1 MSVTIGGVPEGATL
15 NIGGVAPGAD
25 GTITVDATS
34 AQIAEI
40 SMTPPENFS
49 GDILLNVVATTSE
62 DGTEA
67 NTLAELSVHVTGDAD
82 APIVTVSD
90 ALGAEDSA
98 IPLEIVPLLVDT
110 DGSEIITNVTVSGVP
125 EGAELSAGT
134 DNADGTWTLLTS
146 DLVGITVTPPPNA
159 SGEFSL
165 AVSVTTTE
173 ADGDSA
179 TTTSTLN
186 VSVDAVADGPRITVA
201 DAAGAEDTAIS
212 LNIGAALTDTD
223 GSESLGDITI
233 SGVPAGAELSAGT
246 DNGDGSWT
254 LTPGD
259 LAGLTVTPPADS
271 DADFSMTVSASS
283 VEANGDTAESSTTLF
298 VDVTGVADQPLVS
311 VVDPAVGLV
320 NEPILLEIGVAL
332 ADTDGSESITEVVI
346 SGVPSGAVLSAGTD
360 LGDGSWTVAPAD
372 LPGLTLTPE
381 AGSNDDF
388 NFMVTATSTEDGGD
402 TATTVSSLNVVV
414 TGGVTAPVVTI
425 EPVSGAED
433 TAIPLDIA
441 VSLTTAD
448 LGESITD
455 VTISGLP
462 DGAVLSAGTDN
473 GDGTWTLFPAQLT
486 GLAVTPPPD
495 SGDDFSF
502 TVAATVTDSEGDT
515 AISGHTVDVAVTGVA
530 DQPSVTVS
538 DAAGFED
545 GAIPLRIGAAVTDTD
560 GSEAITDIT
569 VSGVPEGAVLSAGT
583 DNGDG
588 TWTLSPVQLTGLT
601 ITPPPD
607 SGADFTLTVSA
618 TATEADGDTAT
629 TVSTLNVE
637 VSGVADEPIV
647 SVSSVEGEENTAIP
661 LDLEVALADTD
672 GSESITDIT
681 ISGVPAGAQL
691 SACTD
696 NLDGTWSLTP
706 DQTAG
711 LTITPPPDDASDFVL
726 NASATSQ
733 DIDPDTGAVTTETTV
748 VAFDVAV
755 TGVAEEP
762 IVTVTT
768 DAGFEDAAI
777 DLNISV
783 ALPVEGGTQAI
794 TEVVISGVPEGA
806 QLSAGT
812 DNGDGT
818 WTLARSDLSGLE
830 ITPPENSSDDMTLTV
845 TATVT
850 DIDPD
855 TGAESTATSNLV
867 FDVAITGV
875 ADVPQ
880 VTIADA
886 VGAEDSAIP
895 LDIGVALADLDGSET
910 ITDITV
916 SGVPADAELSAG
928 TDNGDGTWTLTPA
941 ELSGLSVTP
950 PANSDAEFSL
960 TVTATATEADGD
972 SATAIANLYVTV
984 TSVADAPTVAVTDV
998 TGDEDSTIPLDI
1010 GVALADAD
1018 GSESITNITI
1028 SGVPAGAQLSAG
1040 TDNGDGTWTLLPGN
1054 LPGLTIDPLADSAD
1068 DFVLTVSATST
1079 DTDGDSATT
1088 VSTLNVTVTG
1098 VADVPTVTVADA
1110 AGAEDSAIQ
1119 LDIGVALNDID
1130 GSETITDITVSGVPS
1145 GAQLSAGTRQS
1156 GRHLDIDS
1164 GPAGGADH
1172 HPAG

>member
-25 GTITVDATS
+25 GTITVDATP
-34 AQIAEI
+34 AQIAEL

-82 APIVTVSD
+82 APIVSVSD

-223 GSESLGDITI
+223 GSESLGHITI

-360 LGDGSWTVAPAD
+360 LGDGSWTVPPAD

-388 NFMVTATSTEDGGD
+388 NLMGIISNAPFDIIPNLMVTATSTEDGGD

-473 GDGTWTLFPAQLT
+473 GDGTVD
-486 GLAVTPPPD
+486 AVPRPID
-495 SGDDFSF
+495 RARSHAS
-502 TVAATVTDSEGDT
+502 
-515 AISGHTVDVAVTGVA
+515 
-530 DQPSVTVS
+530 
-538 DAAGFED
+538 AGFWRRFQLYR
-545 GAIPLRIGAAVTDTD
+545 GRH
-560 GSEAITDIT
+560 
-569 VSGVPEGAVLSAGT
+569 
-583 DNGDG
+583 GDRFRG
-588 TWTLSPVQLTGLT
+588 RYGDFWTYCGRRRDRRRGP
-601 ITPPPD
+601 
-607 SGADFTLTVSA
+607 
-618 TATEADGDTAT
+618 
-629 TVSTLNVE
+629 
-637 VSGVADEPIV
+637 
-647 SVSSVEGEENTAIP
+647 
-661 LDLEVALADTD
+661 
-672 GSESITDIT
+672 
-681 ISGVPAGAQL
+681 
-691 SACTD
+691 
-696 NLDGTWSLTP
+696 
-706 DQTAG
+706 
-711 LTITPPPDDASDFVL
+711 
-726 NASATSQ
+726 
-733 DIDPDTGAVTTETTV
+733 
-748 VAFDVAV
+748 
-755 TGVAEEP
+755 
-762 IVTVTT
+762 
-768 DAGFEDAAI
+768 
-777 DLNISV
+777 
-783 ALPVEGGTQAI
+783 
-794 TEVVISGVPEGA
+794 
-806 QLSAGT
+806 
-812 DNGDGT
+812 
-818 WTLARSDLSGLE
+818 
-830 ITPPENSSDDMTLTV
+830 
-845 TATVT
+845 
-850 DIDPD
+850 
-855 TGAESTATSNLV
+855 
-867 FDVAITGV
+867 
-875 ADVPQ
+875 
-880 VTIADA
+880 A
-886 VGAEDSAIP
+886 VGDCVRCRRVRRWRHSAAHRRCR
-895 LDIGVALADLDGSET
+895 D
-910 ITDITV
+910 
-916 SGVPADAELSAG
+916 
-928 TDNGDGTWTLTPA
+928 
-941 ELSGLSVTP
+941 
-950 PANSDAEFSL
+950 
-960 TVTATATEADGD
+960 
-972 SATAIANLYVTV
+972 
-984 TSVADAPTVAVTDV
+984 
-998 TGDEDSTIPLDI
+998 
-1010 GVALADAD
+1010 
-1018 GSESITNITI
+1018 
-1028 SGVPAGAQLSAG
+1028 
-1040 TDNGDGTWTLLPGN
+1040 
-1054 LPGLTIDPLADSAD
+1054 
-1068 DFVLTVSATST
+1068 
-1079 DTDGDSATT
+1079 
-1088 VSTLNVTVTG
+1088 
-1098 VADVPTVTVADA
+1098 
-1110 AGAEDSAIQ
+1110 
-1119 LDIGVALNDID
+1119 
-1130 GSETITDITVSGVPS
+1130 
-1145 GAQLSAGTRQS
+1145 
-1156 GRHLDIDS
+1156 RHRWL
-1164 GPAGGADH
+1164 
-1172 HPAG
+1172 